1 MMKYIKKTDDEEE
14 KNNINEESIEN
25 EEEDEEEKEE
35 EKEYNNSTTNDS
47 TGNNNNNSI
56 DNAISKED
64 KKKSKK
70 KLKINNYKKEIIE
83 RKDYIYNNISI
94 ENIKFSS
101 SKEENYL
108 SFYFDLNIP
117 YSQKN
122 ILLKKILNIV
132 LKRKI
137 SNQ

>member
-14 KNNINEESIEN
+14 KNNINKKSIEN
-25 EEEDEEEKEE
+25 EEEEEKEE
-35 EKEYNNSTTNDS
+35 EDNNSTTNDS
-47 TGNNNNNSI
+47 TGNDNNSI

-64 KKKSKK
+64 KKKTKK
-70 KLKINNYKKEIIE
+70 KSNIKNYKKEIIE
-83 RKDYIYNNISI
+83 RKDYIYNNTPI

-122 ILLKKILNIV
+122 ILLKNILNIV

>member
-1 MMKYIKKTDDEEE
+1 MQIQKKIKR
-14 KNNINEESIEN
+14 NQ
-25 EEEDEEEKEE
+25 
-35 EKEYNNSTTNDS
+35 
-47 TGNNNNNSI
+47 
-56 DNAISKED
+56 
-64 KKKSKK
+64 KKSNIK
-70 KLKINNYKKEIIE
+70 NYKKEIIE

-122 ILLKKILNIV
+122 ILLKNILNIV
-132 LKRKI
+132 LKIKNLKSVKNI
-137 SNQ
+137 NVIY